1 MTLIKCPECGK
12 KYSDKASSCPQCAC
26 PTSVIENEDAVE
38 EKVDIDTRSEKEII
52 RSVNDT
58 VNLFYELIVCDVFYV
73 IVTIQVFFLHP
84 VFFWLMFLVNLFC
97 VIYYTSITKKEYIV
111 ITNKRVYGVKRG
123 FLTEAQIDFPL
134 SQVSTVTFKSVL
146 GYKSVILESTGG
158 SKVAFEYVAN
168 AEELSNTFANMKK

>member
-1 MTLIKCPECGK
+1 
-12 KYSDKASSCPQCAC
+12 
-26 PTSVIENEDAVE
+26 
-38 EKVDIDTRSEKEII
+38 
-52 RSVNDT
+52 
-58 VNLFYELIVCDVFYV
+58 
-73 IVTIQVFFLHP
+73 
-84 VFFWLMFLVNLFC
+84 
-97 VIYYTSITKKEYIV
+97 
-111 ITNKRVYGVKRG
+111 VYGVKRG